1 MKKQE
6 DSSESR
12 QQQHEVIT
20 PLAFKDFR
28 NAVPLNEFES
38 ILKIAR
44 HEYDQLYKIAQS
56 RDKFIE
62 KSKLGLE
69 QIKENASK
77 MPPGLAEKLLEGLS
91 RRADDEILKSYKGA
105 IKRHKH
111 VTDFLNRFQGA
122 DEELPYLKFKKL
134 KLM

>member
-1 MKKQE
+1 MEKQQ
-6 DSSESR
+6 DSSESK
-12 QQQHEVIT
+12 QQQQEAT

-28 NAVPLNEFES
+28 NAVPLDEFES

-44 HEYDQLYKIAQS
+44 HEYDQLYKVAQS

-62 KSKLGLE
+62 KSKLGLK
-69 QIKENASK
+69 QIKENESQ

-91 RRADDEILKSYKGA
+91 RRADDEILKGYKGA

-111 VTDFLNRFQGA
+111 VTDFLNRFQSA
-122 DEELPYLKFKKL
+122 DEELPYLEFKEL